1 LTAKMLRPVAAA
13 APARGRCRGRPAG
26 GSAGPGACSRE
37 PGGEARTPGAG
48 SGVIGGRAR
57 VRRPAGCLGHAGW
70 HLAAGDDRGR
80 GRVREQKATNPAGSR
95 VCCCLGLGRA
105 LDCAR
110 PGAGRR
116 AAELATRSSLQAQG
130 GVSALLVDHAQEA
143 GLAREEREGD
153 TKELAIP
160 ILQRLLYSFPP
171 LLVLLLPFYPTA
183 GRPTSPAGGGWVSPA
198 VAAAAQGGQGGAVW
212 RGSAGNP
219 AVRPASRVLLLLPPP
234 PPPPRPGPGPAG
246 RPGTAVPRGAARTC
260 MPPAMNR
267 PAMCSYSH
275 TIRERE
281 RGTPV
286 IRTRRP
292 SRTRAHERE
301 RERERISV
309 DKRIA
314 I

>member
-80 GRVREQKATNPAGSR
+80 GRVREQKATNPAGRR
-95 VCCCLGLGRA
+95 VCCCLGLGLGRA

-160 ILQRLLYSFPP
+160 ILQRLLYSFSP
-171 LLVLLLPFYPTA
+171 LAGFAFAVLPNSWPADVTGGRWVGFARRSGRCTGRSGRGGVAWISWQPGRAA
-183 GRPTSPAGGGWVSPA
+183 GVAC
-198 VAAAAQGGQGGAVW
+198 AAAAAAAAW
-212 RGSAGNP
+212 HCR
-219 AVRPASRVLLLLPPP
+219 AVRRGAYMHAPSYE
-234 PPPPRPGPGPAG
+234 PAG
-246 RPGTAVPRGAARTC
+246 YVLIQ
-260 MPPAMNR
+260 
-267 PAMCSYSH
+267 SY
-275 TIRERE
+275 
-281 RGTPV
+281 
-286 IRTRRP
+286 
-292 SRTRAHERE
+292 ERE
-301 RERERISV
+301 REGHTSNTY
-309 DKRIA
+309 
-314 I
+314 